1 MPQTKWMSVQKY
13 FLLSRCC
20 IGYLMRNDASPN
32 LCTAITVRHISAN
45 IKFKSTYIYVAR
57 MWFRHTPKIYVVPKT
72 VWFVISSIVLIEVV
86 CNQSGSLHTIIIFA
100 NSLCISFMAIF
111 HAKKTDY
118 FLIEFGKCIAVQ
130 FTSIDL
136 QCVWNLC
143 FAFQFNTVIIP
154 KKKNAVFLELS

>member
-1 MPQTKWMSVQKY
+1 MCVWANS
-13 FLLSRCC
+13 C

-32 LCTAITVRHISAN
+32 LCNTITVRHISAN
-45 IKFKSTYIYVAR
+45 IKFKSTYICCA
-57 MWFRHTPKIYVVPKT
+57 HVVQTHSKHFMSYQRT
-72 VWFVISSIVLIEVV
+72 LWFVISSIVLIEVV

-111 HAKKTDY
+111 HARKTDY

-154 KKKNAVFLELS
+154 KKKECAVFLELS